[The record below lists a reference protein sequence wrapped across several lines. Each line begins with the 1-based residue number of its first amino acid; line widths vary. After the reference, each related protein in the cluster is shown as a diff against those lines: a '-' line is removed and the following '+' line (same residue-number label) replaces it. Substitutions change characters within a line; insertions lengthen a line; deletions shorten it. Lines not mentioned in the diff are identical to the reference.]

1 MSGTVTVVAT
11 TEGSNVP
18 PRVRLDVTDIGGT
31 NSTVTVVRLNPD
43 GRTVPVRTP
52 DGNPLILTTSGLNKV
67 GLIYDYEMPLG
78 QIVQYSTLEDPSS
91 SSGEVSVASSQVW
104 LVHPGVPE
112 LSQPIEFRAGSFS
125 EETLPVKQ
133 GVFYPMGRESPIVV
147 SDGTRHSGE
156 SSFSIITET
165 LPDLAAIRSLISD
178 GGALLLNVPP
188 AAGVDVDTAY
198 IAVSDVTIR
207 RMSTIG
213 SEARRE
219 VQMPYKVI
227 ARPSGGSQS
236 QRVYVDLLEYPTYAA
251 LMAAYPTY
259 LDVLAGP

>member
-67 GLIYDYEMPLG
+67 GLIYDYEMPYG
-78 QIVQYSTLEDPSS
+78 SAVQYSTLEDPAS
-91 SSGEVSVASSQVW
+91 SSGEVTVDSDRPL

-112 LSQPIEFRAGSFS
+112 LSQRIVIAAVSPRVQKMNRSV
-125 EETLPVKQ
+125 L
-133 GVFYPMGRESPIVV
+133 YPMGRATPIVQTDGIRKAAEYTLTLYTGTDDERLDLQSLL
-147 SDGTRHSGE
+147 SDGS
-156 SSFSIITET
+156 
-165 LPDLAAIRSLISD
+165 P
-178 GGALLLNVPP
+178 LLLNIP
-188 AAGVDVDTAY
+188 AANPWGLPTEYLSVG
-198 IAVSDVTIR
+198 DVTENR
-207 RMSTIG
+207 VVEFLG
-213 SEARRE
+213 EPARKWE
-219 VQMPYKVI
+219 MPVTVI